1 MCMQTYDVCQNSQTN
16 DQVNTSCESSGPG
29 DGLSLTQNPKALD
42 VKL

>member
-1 MCMQTYDVCQNSQTN
+1 MCMQARDICQNSQTN

-29 DGLSLTQNPKALD
+29 DVLSLTQSPKAIP